1 MSGQGMLGSLI
12 GAGQQSG
19 MATHSSQLQ
28 NAQAQM
34 NSQQAWAAAQQ
45 AHIQQLG
52 RYNQALAPQWM
63 INGRTMSIEDFGKEM
78 FGDDTPELTMFLLKY
93 KDVEQK

>member
-12 GAGQQSG
+12 GPAPGQAAG
-19 MATHSSQLQ
+19 MANSNPYQ
-28 NAQAQM
+28 NAYAQM
-34 NSQQAWAAAQQ
+34 GNQQAWAAQQ
-45 AHIQQLG
+45 AQIQQLG
-52 RYNQALAPQWM
+52 RYNQALMPRWM
-63 INGRTMSIEDFGKEM
+63 INGRTMSLEDFGREM